1 MGNRKFSSWAE
12 DHFSTAVSGPSMAYQ
27 VTRVGKDGVI
37 HELFLMYNGPTS
49 SIGDVIEVHV
59 DLERTKAIK
68 ACVTDSV
75 AAMPVDRVMV
85 TEV

>member
-1 MGNRKFSSWAE
+1 MENSAVGRKIAFSLLHM
-12 DHFSTAVSGPSMAYQ
+12 DPSMAYQ
-27 VTRVGKDGVI
+27 VTRVAKDGVI
-37 HELFLMYNGPTS
+37 HELFLMYNGPTP

-68 ACVTDSV
+68 ARVTHSV